1 MPSPVLDFCRNGL
14 IFVDELARQG
24 LDPRELRRAQ
34 ARAAVVRVRRGVYC
48 LRETWDAAG
57 PCERHLLVVRA
68 VVAVTHPPFLVAG
81 RSAAAAWG
89 MPFAAAWPDDV
100 SLLTPYRGGGKS
112 QIGVRR
118 TSAGASGA
126 TGTTL
131 DGLPIT
137 SLART
142 ALDVAG
148 ALSLPRAVAIL
159 DWAMWRK
166 NSGGVDRAELEA
178 ELLRARYARGGAF
191 LRHALSLATELSDS
205 VGESMARIGIHLL
218 GFEAPE
224 LQVRFADEEGEI
236 FPDFF
241 WRGAS
246 IAGEFDG
253 KVKYT
258 GAKFSRGDPAEVAWS
273 EKKREDRLRRQVRG
287 VVRILSQNVA
297 QPVRLEALLV
307 EAGVPRAP
315 RRGFGSGSGPLRD
328 GPGYGTTGPRARG
341 SLAP

>member
-1 MPSPVLDFCRNGL
+1 MPTPVLDFRRNGL

-34 ARAAVVRVRRGVYC
+34 LHGAVVRVRRGVYC
-48 LRETWDAAG
+48 SREIWDAAS
-57 PCERHLLVVRA
+57 PRERHLLVIRA
-68 VVAVTHPPFLVAG
+68 VVAVTHPPLLVAG

-89 MPFAAAWPDDV
+89 MPFAAAWPDEV
-100 SLLTPYRGGGKS
+100 SLLTPYQGGGKS
-112 QIGVRR
+112 EIGVRR

-131 DGLPIT
+131 DDLPIT

-142 ALDVAG
+142 ALDVAR
-148 ALSLPRAVAIL
+148 ALPLPCAVATL

-166 NSGGVDRAELEA
+166 NPGGVDRAELEA
-178 ELLRARYARGGAF
+178 ELLRAHYARGGAF
-191 LRHALSLATELSDS
+191 LRHALGLATELSDS

-224 LQVRFADEEGEI
+224 LQVRFADGEGEI

-258 GAKFSRGDPAEVAWS
+258 RAEFSRGDPAEVAWQ
-273 EKKREDRLRRQVRG
+273 EKKREDRLRRQIRG
-287 VVRILSQNVA
+287 VVRILSEHVA
-297 QPVRLEALLV
+297 QPVRLEALLA
-307 EAGVPRAP
+307 EAGVPRAL
-315 RRGFGSGSGPLRD
+315 RRRPGSGSLRG
-328 GPGYGTTGPRARG
+328 GPGYGTTALRPRG